1 MWFIIGF
8 IVGLL
13 FCFVTDTWRVKM
25 LLNRGYDNAVR
36 DILEYGY
43 YYNEDNERIEVE
55 APQE

>member
-43 YYNEDNERIEVE
+43 YYNKDNERIEVE